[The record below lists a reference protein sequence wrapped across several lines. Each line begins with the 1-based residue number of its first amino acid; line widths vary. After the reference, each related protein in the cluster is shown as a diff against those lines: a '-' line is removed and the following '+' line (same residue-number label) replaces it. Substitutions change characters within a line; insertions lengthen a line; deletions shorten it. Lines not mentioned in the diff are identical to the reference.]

1 MLKKLGLKL
10 PFEFGPRITEIVD
23 SPNLYVSSVIHKSVV
38 EVNEEGIEA
47 AAVTVVTFDI
57 GCPLRKIMIKDWV
70 DFVADHPFLFV
81 IREKM

>member
-38 EVNEEGIEA
+38 EVNEEGTEA
-47 AAVTVVTFDI
+47 AAT
-57 GCPLRKIMIKDWV
+57 GHCN
-70 DFVADHPFLFV
+70 FVADHPFLFV
-81 IREKM
+81 IREDVTGVMLFMGQEIHPS